1 MVLATTINAQG
12 ILGELNLPAKTGDVL
27 EWLRKK
33 LKQPSLQYQGKIA
46 NETYA
51 FAVFASPCEED
62 EEETVYVMPP
72 PFHDDSF
79 QGTIVL
85 LKTNNLNGD
94 EYEKPASCYVDISP
108 SQYDEFYS
116 SCSFEQEEE
125 EVEAEL
131 DVEEE
136 EDAKVEDEIEEVEE
150 EIRPVVREVIT
161 VHTIHAANVFV
172 DHPLRTLV
180 QERFESEDIETAI
193 LNRCISEAQKWF
205 IDIDWENPV
214 FKEMYRCRAIQ
225 LYKYKDLAATMTPQE
240 FVETNAVDQNPRRW
254 REIMEQTIEKEKA
267 MYNREKTASIYLHC
281 SSCKRKTKC
290 DYYQLQTR
298 SADEPMT
305 TFVTCLECHKK
316 WKF

>member
-1 MVLATTINAQG
+1 MVVATTINAQG
-12 ILGELNLPAKTGDVL
+12 TLGDVNIPAKTGDVL

-33 LKQPSLQYQGKIA
+33 LKQPSLQYQGKVPH
-46 NETYA
+46 EQHA
-51 FAVFASPCEED
+51 FAIFASPCEED
-62 EEETVYVMPP
+62 EEENTHVLPP

-79 QGTIVL
+79 QGTLVI
-85 LKTNNLNGD
+85 LKTTNLNGD
-94 EYEKPASCYVDISP
+94 EYEKPASCYTDLTP
-108 SQYDEFYS
+108 SEYDEFYAT
-116 SCSFEQEEE
+116 CNFEQE
-125 EVEAEL
+125 
-131 DVEEE
+131 DEEE
-136 EDAKVEDEIEEVEE
+136 EAEIDEEEEEPKLEDELEEPEE
-150 EIRPVVREVIT
+150 EKEARPAIT

-172 DHPLRTLV
+172 EHPLRTLV
-180 QERFESEDIETAI
+180 EERFGSPEIEEAI

-225 LYKYKDLAATMTPQE
+225 LYRYKDLATTMTPQE

>member
-94 EYEKPASCYVDISP
+94 EYEKPA
-108 SQYDEFYS
+108 FAHAS
-116 SCSFEQEEE
+116 S
-125 EVEAEL
+125 
-131 DVEEE
+131 
-136 EDAKVEDEIEEVEE
+136 
-150 EIRPVVREVIT
+150 
-161 VHTIHAANVFV
+161 
-172 DHPLRTLV
+172 
-180 QERFESEDIETAI
+180 
-193 LNRCISEAQKWF
+193 
-205 IDIDWENPV
+205 
-214 FKEMYRCRAIQ
+214 RAHWWA
-225 LYKYKDLAATMTPQE
+225 L
-240 FVETNAVDQNPRRW
+240 
-254 REIMEQTIEKEKA
+254 
-267 MYNREKTASIYLHC
+267 
-281 SSCKRKTKC
+281 
-290 DYYQLQTR
+290 
-298 SADEPMT
+298 
-305 TFVTCLECHKK
+305 
-316 WKF
+316 

>member
-12 ILGELNLPAKTGDVL
+12 AFNEVTLPAKTADVL

-33 LKQPSLQYQGKIA
+33 LKQPSLQYQGKVPH
-46 NETYA
+46 EQHA
-51 FAVFASPCEED
+51 FAIFASPCEED
-62 EEETVYVMPP
+62 EEETTHVLPP

-79 QGTIVL
+79 QGTIAI
-85 LKTNNLNGD
+85 LKTTNLNGD
-94 EYEKPASCYVDISP
+94 EYEKPASSYTDLSP
-108 SQYDEFYS
+108 SEYEEFYS

-125 EVEAEL
+125 AEETEEVEAEEEE
-131 DVEEE
+131 VEE
-136 EDAKVEDEIEEVEE
+136 DVDEPEE
-150 EIRPVVREVIT
+150 EIRPVVRDVVT

-172 DHPLRTLV
+172 EHPLRALV
-180 QERFESEDIETAI
+180 QERFGSEEIEIAI
-193 LNRCISEAQKWF
+193 LNRCISEAQKWL

-225 LYKYKDLAATMTPQE
+225 LFRYKDLAATMTPQE
-240 FVETNAVDQNPRRW
+240 FAETNAVDQNPRRW

>member
-1 MVLATTINAQG
+1 MVVAITINAQNVF
-12 ILGELNLPAKTGDVL
+12 GEVNIPAKTADVL

-33 LKQPSLQYQGKIA
+33 CKQPSLQYQGKIPH
-46 NETYA
+46 EQHA
-51 FAVFASPCEED
+51 FAVFASPSED
-62 EEETVYVMPP
+62 EDENPHVLPP

-79 QGTIVL
+79 QGTIAI
-85 LKTNNLNGD
+85 LKTSNLTGD
-94 EYEKPASCYVDISP
+94 EYEKPASTYLDISTHE
-108 SQYDEFYS
+108 YDEFYA
-116 SCSFEQEEE
+116 SCTFEEAEEE
-125 EVEAEL
+125 EELGDEEEEEA
-131 DVEEE
+131 VEEE
-136 EDAKVEDEIEEVEE
+136 AEEPEE
-150 EIRPVVREVIT
+150 EHHVKCDTLT

-172 DHPLRTLV
+172 EHPLRDLV
-180 QERFESEDIETAI
+180 QERFGSAEIETAI
-193 LNRCISEAQKWF
+193 LNRCISEAQKWL

-225 LYKYKDLAATMTPQE
+225 LYKYKELASTMTPQE

-254 REIMEQTIEKEKA
+254 REIIEQTIEKEKA

-281 SSCKRKTKC
+281 SSCKRKTQC

>member
-1 MVLATTINAQG
+1 MVVAITINAQG
-12 ILGELNLPAKTGDVL
+12 VLGEVSIPAKTADVL

-33 LKQPSLQYQGKIA
+33 YKQPTLQYQGKLPQ
-46 NETYA
+46 EQHA
-51 FAVFASPCEED
+51 FAVFASPADDGD
-62 EEETVYVMPP
+62 ENPHVLPP

-79 QGTIVL
+79 QGTIVIV
-85 LKTNNLNGD
+85 KTTNLTGD
-94 EYEKPASCYVDISP
+94 EYEKPASSYTDS
-108 SQYDEFYS
+108 STHEYDEFYA
-116 SCSFEQEEE
+116 SCTFEEADAEED
-125 EVEAEL
+125 EA
-131 DVEEE
+131 VEEE
-136 EDAKVEDEIEEVEE
+136 EEEEAVEDVVEE
-150 EIRPVVREVIT
+150 PDEVVQPNRDTLT

-180 QERFESEDIETAI
+180 EERFGSSEIEEAI

-225 LYKYKDLAATMTPQE
+225 LYKYKDLASTLTPQE

-281 SSCKRKTKC
+281 SSCKRKTQC

>member
-1 MVLATTINAQG
+1 
-12 ILGELNLPAKTGDVL
+12 
-27 EWLRKK
+27 
-33 LKQPSLQYQGKIA
+33 
-46 NETYA
+46 
-51 FAVFASPCEED
+51 
-62 EEETVYVMPP
+62 
-72 PFHDDSF
+72 
-79 QGTIVL
+79 
-85 LKTNNLNGD
+85 LNGD
-94 EYEKPASCYVDISP
+94 EYEKPASCYTDIST
-108 SQYDEFYS
+108 SEYDEFYAT
-116 SCSFEQEEE
+116 CSFDQEEE
-125 EVEAEL
+125 EEEADIDDEEQEVKVDDDL
-131 DVEEE
+131 EEPEEE
-136 EDAKVEDEIEEVEE
+136 KEA
-150 EIRPVVREVIT
+150 RPVIT

-172 DHPLRTLV
+172 DHPLRALV
-180 QERFESEDIETAI
+180 EERFGSAEIEQAI

-225 LYKYKDLAATMTPQE
+225 LYRYKDLANTMTVQE

-281 SSCKRKTKC
+281 SSCKRKTQC